1 MDLLDILKPNSK
13 MAPPGTDPLAMPGN
27 HRRAGGPNKLLLI
40 GAIVGFIAFMG
51 LGVWGIIRPKDGN
64 ASAQGQTS
72 SPTATQSALPNPG
85 VATQFNATATP
96 GPTGSATL
104 ITGAGLL
111 TQYASSQT
119 ATASPTASPTVEG
132 TSCAAS
138 GEALTEIAC
147 NGQRLNE
154 TLQAA
159 QPGTPISASGI
170 DLGVTTVY
178 VYPTPYPPTQ
188 TPWIIQ
194 ASATQTPVV
203 ITATQGPTQT
213 PWIQVTVITA
223 VPGPTQ
229 TPWFYITQ
237 PPVVTVMWTQ
247 LVTVIVP
254 VTVVVTATPTDT
266 PQPSDT
272 PQPTETPSS

>member
-1 MDLLDILKPNSK
+1 MGLLGEDTQFVKEGKDPY
-13 MAPPGTDPLAMPGN
+13 APPHKKRRRIPVRLLAVLGAGLIVVLCCAGTYV
-27 HRRAGGPNKLLLI
+27 
-40 GAIVGFIAFMG
+40 IVNVA
-51 LGVWGIIRPKDGN
+51 N
-64 ASAQGQTS
+64 AAK
-72 SPTATQSALPNPG
+72 
-85 VATQFNATATP
+85 P
-96 GPTGSATL
+96 GPTSTPQTNGTLPAPGMTSQGPVATWTML
-104 ITGAGLL
+104 PTDTSTALSSDAFF
-111 TQYASSQT
+111 TQEADHLQPSE
-119 ATASPTASPTVEG
+119 TASPTASPTVAG

-147 NGQRLNE
+147 NGLSLNE

-159 QPGTPISASGI
+159 QPGTPINASGI
-170 DLGVTTVY
+170 DLSVTTVY
-178 VYPTPYPPTQ
+178 VYPTIYPPTQ

-203 ITATQGPTQT
+203 ITATPGPTQT

-223 VPGPTQ
+223 VPGATQ

-266 PQPSDT
+266 LQPSET
-272 PQPTETPSS
+272 PQPTETPTP